1 MGGRERSATMRLTQV
16 RLTNYRGFE
25 EITIPFNHDITILV
39 GNNGSGKSSVLD
51 GLAIGLASL
60 FLGLE
65 GESSGSIHKNDVR
78 LKTFEL
84 GSRLERQAQYP
95 ARIRCDGELYGHRIS
110 WERSLNTEGGSTT
123 YGDAKDLTVITKKVN
138 ERVKS
143 GDSTVILPIISYYST
158 GRLWAKKR
166 EKRDSAK
173 VSLQNRYA
181 GYADC
186 LDVMSNDK
194 LLYAWLQQMT
204 YQELQE
210 GKSLPELSAVKK
222 AILFCFNSS
231 GSNTNMGIAEKCV
244 YNVKSEEI
252 EITYTLPNGE
262 KEIRSVGQM
271 SDGYRNMLCMVA
283 DIAYRMAL
291 LNPQLLDQVLDKTTG
306 VVLIDEIDLHLHPAW
321 QRHVI
326 ATLHELFPMVQ
337 FVVST
342 HSPSVISTVSR
353 DQILILDNGG
363 ISPVSVQTYGK
374 DVNSIME
381 TVMNVANR
389 PDDIKEKFDIFY
401 HLLSCEQYDKA
412 RSLLLELVEILSEND
427 HDVISAAM
435 ALDLEMME

>member
-1 MGGRERSATMRLTQV
+1 MRLTQV
-16 RLTNYRGFE
+16 QLTNYRGFE
-25 EITIPFNHDITILV
+25 EITIPLEQNITVLV

-84 GSRLERQAQYP
+84 GSRLERQPQYP
-95 ARIRCDGELYGHRIS
+95 ARIRCDGEVYGHTIS
-110 WERSLNTEGGSTT
+110 WERSLNTESGSTT
-123 YGDAKDLTVITKKVN
+123 YGDAKELTTITKKIN
-138 ERVKS
+138 DQVKS
-143 GDSTVILPIISYYST
+143 GDSTVILPVISYYST

-186 LDVMSNDK
+186 LDVMSNEK

-210 GKSLPELSAVKK
+210 GSPLPELTAVKK
-222 AILFCFNSS
+222 AILLCFNRS
-231 GSNTNMGIAEKCV
+231 GSKTNMGVAEKCV
-244 YNVKSEEI
+244 YNVKSDEI

-262 KEIRSVGQM
+262 KEIRSVSQM

-291 LNPQLLDQVLDKTTG
+291 LNPQLLDHVLDQTSG
-306 VVLIDEIDLHLHPAW
+306 VILIDEIDLHLHPAW
-321 QRHVI
+321 QRHII
-326 ATLHELFPMVQ
+326 ATLRELFPLVQ

-342 HSPSVISTVSR
+342 HSPSVISSVSR
-353 DQILILDNGG
+353 EQILILENGKVT
-363 ISPVSVQTYGK
+363 SVSVQTYGK
-374 DVNSIME
+374 DTNSIME
-381 TVMNVANR
+381 NVMDVPER
-389 PDDIKEKFDIFY
+389 PDDIQNKFSAFFQY
-401 HLLSCEQYDKA
+401 LSCEQFDDA
-412 RSLLLELVEILSEND
+412 RRLLLELTAVLGEND
-427 HDVISAAM
+427 HDVISAAT
-435 ALDLEMME
+435 ALDLEVME